1 MSWLIA
7 ALMPALLMVSAF
19 AMQRLESVMHG
30 DRPSAG
36 QVVALLEQ
44 AAHAARENAAQR
56 TLNDLAGFGQTN
68 GHPGRPDPVLLA
80 DEPGL
85 PTRPNPMFRPSE
97 IANPV

>member
-1 MSWLIA
+1 
-7 ALMPALLMVSAF
+7 MPVLLMISAF

-44 AAHAARENAAQR
+44 AARTARENAAQR
-56 TLNDLAGFGQTN
+56 TLNDLAGLGQPTRSS
-68 GHPGRPDPVLLA
+68 GRLDPVLLA

-85 PTRPNPMFRPSE
+85 PTRPNPLFRSSE